1 MNTDIRPR
9 LTYVFYRRY
18 PALPH
23 YLIEDRVADALTDM
37 ELNPPPDE
45 VMDIPE
51 KYYEWA
57 STVID
62 RALSH
67 EAKRLLKFV
76 KLTDEVVEGIEEINI
91 VIDQDAVEQ
100 CLKELSSNEREVVV
114 MWMYAKYSYEKI
126 AKILGKS
133 PSMIK
138 KRFYAA
144 MERIKDVVSPPP
156 PQ

>member
-1 MNTDIRPR
+1 
-9 LTYVFYRRY
+9 
-18 PALPH
+18 
-23 YLIEDRVADALTDM
+23 M

-45 VMDIPE
+45 VVAIPE

-67 EAKRLLKFV
+67 ESKRLLKFV
-76 KLTDEVVEGIEEINI
+76 KLTDDIVEGVEEMDVI
-91 VIDQDAVEQ
+91 IDQDAVEQ

-114 MWMYAKYSYEKI
+114 MRMYANYTFEKI
-126 AKILGKS
+126 ADIVGKS

-144 MERIKDVVSPPP
+144 IERLKDVITPPRNNHANRE
-156 PQ
+156 